1 MPKEEFNLKKEY
13 ESISKKY
20 KLPDF
25 EALNNEF
32 EFNIEKSNFLLRNIR
47 RRMFDK
53 MSWFLRIVENIIF
66 PSQSHLLAY
75 EGSFFDE
82 EKRKELTTL
91 HKKMMVF
98 DRLALLLDTN
108 PNDAEDEGY
117 IKKLYKEW
125 PSLKK
130 SMLEIISIIK
140 KSWES
145 DLKEEDEKYF
155 G

>member
-82 EKRKELTTL
+82 AKRRELTLL
-91 HKKMMVF
+91 HKKMMIF
-98 DRLALLLDTN
+98 DRLALLLDAN
-108 PNDAEDEGY
+108 PNDAEDADY

-130 SMLEIISIIK
+130 SMLEIITIMK

-145 DLKEEDEKYF
+145 DLKEEGEGYF

>member
-1 MPKEEFNLKKEY
+1 MSKEEFNLKKEY
-13 ESISKKY
+13 ALISKKY

-82 EKRKELTTL
+82 AKRREL
-91 HKKMMVF
+91 K
-98 DRLALLLDTN
+98 
-108 PNDAEDEGY
+108 
-117 IKKLYKEW
+117 
-125 PSLKK
+125 
-130 SMLEIISIIK
+130 EII
-140 KSWES
+140 
-145 DLKEEDEKYF
+145 EKLLSLLSSS